1 LQCQILVVWTLDELV
16 ERIGKALSSG
26 YAGAPNHRV
35 RDVPDRRAVRWYTTI
50 GLVDRPAAMQ
60 GRTALYGPRHLLQVV
75 AVKRRQA
82 AGRTLAEIQA
92 DLAGATDAE
101 LAAVASV
108 PAELLEDGDGPP
120 SRPVRARFW
129 AHPATGPG
137 PSGSSER
144 SVQAGH
150 ATRLAATGAAI
161 AGDSPSSADVS
172 AAEAAP
178 TSEAVKPLA
187 AVDLGGGALLLVP
200 GTPAPDDYT
209 QIAAAARPLI
219 DLLARRG
226 LLDHADVRSTR

>member
-1 LQCQILVVWTLDELV
+1 LDELV
-16 ERIGKALSSG
+16 ERIGLALSSG

-35 RDVPDRRAVRWYTTI
+35 RGVPDRRAVRWYTTI

-60 GRTALYGPRHLLQVV
+60 GRTALYGRRHLLQVV

-82 AGRTLAEIQA
+82 GGRTLAEIQA

-108 PAELLEDGDGPP
+108 PAGLLEDGDGPP
-120 SRPVRARFW
+120 SGPVRARFW
-129 AHPATGPG
+129 AHPAAGPG
-137 PSGSSER
+137 PSGSGER
-144 SVQAGH
+144 SVQAGR

-161 AGDSPSSADVS
+161 AGDSPSADVF
-172 AAEAAP
+172 AAEAAS
-178 TSEAVKPLA
+178 TSEAVRALA
-187 AVDLGGGALLLVP
+187 AVDLGGGAVLVVP
-200 GTPAPDDYT
+200 GTPAPDDYA